1 MTQLNP
7 KRSIEEIEASLKE
20 NFKLSGYETKTYLSL
35 LKLGKQNPKQLSA
48 SAGVPM
54 PRVYDTLDSLMSKGF
69 VVKQDEHFSPIPAR
83 QAIHG
88 RSVQFEVEF
97 SKEQSDRRI
106 AEEQIVTVLE
116 NFTQT
121 SVKAKQAGEISI
133 LKGFN
138 SIANK
143 FSELLESAQEV
154 ILVAKRAVEAREVFI
169 PILLEF
175 AEGDQKPRKR
185 LCIIVPKEAKISKT
199 EIASAKR
206 ASAEIRKSDN
216 ILFDMMITDLNDVI
230 IGVPDPLSDELNHA
244 VAIWVR
250 NPSFAR
256 STRASIE
263 EIWKSSE
270 RL

>member
-1 MTQLNP
+1 MTQLGA
-7 KRSIEEIEASLKE
+7 KRSIDEIEASLKE
-20 NFKLSGYETKTYLSL
+20 NFKLSGYETRTYLSL
-35 LKLGKQNPKQLSA
+35 LKHGKQSPKQLSS

-69 VVKQDEHFSPIPAR
+69 IVKQDEYYSPMPAR

-88 RSVQFEVEF
+88 RSLQFEVEF
-97 SKEQSDRRI
+97 SKERNDRRI
-106 AEEQIVTVLE
+106 AEEQIVNVLE
-116 NFTQT
+116 DFTPT
-121 SVKAKQAGEISI
+121 LKESQAGEISI

-143 FSELLESAQEV
+143 FSELLHSAQEV

-169 PILLEF
+169 PMLLEF
-175 AEGDQKPRKR
+175 TQDDQKPRRR
-185 LCIIVPKEAKISKT
+185 LRIIVPREAKISRS
-199 EIASAKR
+199 EVASAKKV
-206 ASAEIRKSDN
+206 SAEIRKADHT
-216 ILFDMMITDLNDVI
+216 LFDMMITNLNDVI
-230 IGVPDPLSDELNHA
+230 IGVPDPLSEEINHA

-250 NPSFAR
+250 NASFAR

-263 EIWKSSE
+263 EIWKSSQ